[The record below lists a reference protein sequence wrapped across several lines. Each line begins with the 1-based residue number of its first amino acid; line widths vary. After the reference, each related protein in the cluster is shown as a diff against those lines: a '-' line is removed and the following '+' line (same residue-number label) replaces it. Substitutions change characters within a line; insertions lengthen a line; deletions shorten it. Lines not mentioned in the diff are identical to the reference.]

1 MVMPYVAAG
10 SVLNIM
16 RYAFPDGLEEPVIAT
31 IARDVLRGLAY
42 VHAAGGIHRDVKAG
56 NILVDTSGRVM
67 LADFGV
73 AATMERSGSWG
84 SALAARSTFVG
95 TPCWMAPEVM
105 EQAAGY
111 DCLADIW
118 SFGITLLELAHGHAP
133 FARYPPM
140 KVRETVFFV
149 LEIRHRSK
157 SKPPGLYQPP
167 LAPPFPR

>member
-140 KVRETVFFV
+140 KVGEQCFLCWKLR
-149 LEIRHRSK
+149 RSK
-157 SKPPGLYQPP
+157 SKPPGFYQPP
-167 LAPPFPR
+167 RPPFPR